1 MIYYF
6 LFIPLLSLESAIIL
20 WKERSESEPPP
31 LAGDDNSQNLEQ
43 WNLWKV
49 LRGHIE
55 DVYDLSWSPDSNFL
69 VSGSV
74 DNTAILWDI
83 QKGRSAG
90 IISDHKGF
98 VQGVSWDP
106 SNQYICTLSTDR

>member
-1 MIYYF
+1 M
-6 LFIPLLSLESAIIL
+6 LSFSFFPFSYTESTIML
-20 WKERSESEPPP
+20 WKERGESEPPP
-31 LAGDDNSQNLEQ
+31 LGEDVNLNKEQ

-49 LRGHIE
+49 LRGHVE

-74 DNTAILWDI
+74 DNTAIMWDV
-83 QKGRSAG
+83 QKGRSSG
-90 IISDHKGF
+90 ILADHKGF

-106 SNQYICTLSTDR
+106 ANQYVCTLSTDR